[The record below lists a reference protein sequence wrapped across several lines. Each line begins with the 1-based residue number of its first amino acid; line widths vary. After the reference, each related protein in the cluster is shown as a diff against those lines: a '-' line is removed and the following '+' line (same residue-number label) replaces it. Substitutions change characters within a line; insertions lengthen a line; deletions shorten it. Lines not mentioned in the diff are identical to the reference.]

1 MTQTEAMAL
10 LVMTKGLFY
19 KMREAALL
27 RAGSALAVVDEP
39 AAYAA
44 ELGAQGVAA
53 LRQTAERAP
62 ELLHSLA
69 REGVSLLARGDAG
82 YPPGLLGTHRP
93 PHLLFCLGQADLTD
107 RFPFAVVGTRRASAY
122 GLRQTRAIAR
132 ELAASG
138 VCVVSGLAVGIDAQ
152 AHRGALDAR
161 GRTVAVLGSALD
173 RFYPEENRPLLEEI
187 LARGGSVVTEYPP
200 GTPPGRYTFLERNR
214 IIAGM
219 SLGVL
224 VTEGGERSGAQRTV
238 REALEEGREIFALP
252 GNVDCATARLP
263 NSLIAEG
270 AHLITRGADVL
281 RALVIE
287 PAPPQR
293 MEPAAQR
300 QPAQA
305 APKRRGRANDRAAEA
320 APAEEAGAET
330 TAPRAIPQGLD
341 ADGRAVWT
349 ALQAGELDFDALCES
364 TGIDAQEL
372 GALLTMM
379 EMDGHVESRPG
390 LRYALASQGE

>member
-10 LVMTKGLFY
+10 LVMTQGLFY
-19 KMREAALL
+19 KRREAALS
-27 RAGSALAVVDEP
+27 RAGSALAVVSEP
-39 AAYAA
+39 AACAA

-53 LRQTAERAP
+53 LRRTVERAP
-62 ELLHSLA
+62 ELLHALTQA
-69 REGVSLLARGDAG
+69 GISLLSRGEAG
-82 YPPGLLGTHRP
+82 YPPQLLGTHRP
-93 PHLLFCLGQADLTD
+93 PHLLFCLGQPDLSD

-122 GLRQTRAIAR
+122 GLRQTRALAQ

-161 GRTVAVLGSALD
+161 GRTVAVLGGALD

-287 PAPPQR
+287 PAPPRR

-300 QPAQA
+300 QPEQT
-305 APKRRGRANDRAAEA
+305 APKGRGGSHARAAEA
-320 APAEEAGAET
+320 APAEEAGVET
-330 TAPRAIPQGLD
+330 TAQRTMPQGLD
-341 ADGRAVWT
+341 AGGRAVWT
-349 ALQAGELDFDALCES
+349 ALQTGEQDFDALCEG
-364 TGIDAQEL
+364 TGIDAQEM

-379 EMDGHVESRPG
+379 EMEGWLESRPG
-390 LRYALASQGE
+390 LRYALTAQDE

>member
-1 MTQTEAMAL
+1 M
-10 LVMTKGLFY
+10 
-19 KMREAALL
+19 
-27 RAGSALAVVDEP
+27 
-39 AAYAA
+39 
-44 ELGAQGVAA
+44 
-53 LRQTAERAP
+53 
-62 ELLHSLA
+62 
-69 REGVSLLARGDAG
+69 
-82 YPPGLLGTHRP
+82 
-93 PHLLFCLGQADLTD
+93 
-107 RFPFAVVGTRRASAY
+107 
-122 GLRQTRAIAR
+122 
-132 ELAASG
+132 
-138 VCVVSGLAVGIDAQ
+138 CVVSGLAVGIDAQ

-161 GRTVAVLGSALD
+161 GRTVAVLGGALD
-173 RFYPEENRPLLEEI
+173 RFYPEENRPLMEEI

-287 PAPPQR
+287 PAPPRR

-300 QPAQA
+300 QPEQT
-305 APKRRGRANDRAAEA
+305 APKGRGGSHARAAEA
-320 APAEEAGAET
+320 APAEEAGVET
-330 TAPRAIPQGLD
+330 AAQRTMPQGLD
-341 ADGRAVWT
+341 AGGRAVWT
-349 ALQAGELDFDALCES
+349 ALQTGEQDFDALCEG

-372 GALLTMM
+372 GALLTLM

>member
-10 LVMTKGLFY
+10 LVMTQGLFY
-19 KMREAALL
+19 KRREAALS
-27 RAGSALAVVDEP
+27 RAGSALAVVGEP
-39 AAYAA
+39 EAYAA

-62 ELLHSLA
+62 ELLDALA
-69 REGVSLLARGDAG
+69 RSGISLLARGEAG
-82 YPPGLLGTHRP
+82 YPPQLLGTHRP
-93 PHLLFCLGQADLTD
+93 PHLLFCLGQADLSD

-122 GLRQTRAIAR
+122 GLRQTRAIAG

-152 AHRGALDAR
+152 AHRGALDAQ
-161 GRTVAVLGSALD
+161 GRTVAVLGGALD

-238 REALEEGREIFALP
+238 REALDEGREIFALP

-287 PAPPQR
+287 PAPQRPRPAPPKPGRPQ
-293 MEPAAQR
+293 A
-300 QPAQA
+300 
-305 APKRRGRANDRAAEA
+305 RAAGTDVSGTE
-320 APAEEAGAET
+320 GET
-330 TAPRAIPQGLD
+330 ASQPVMPQGLD
-341 ADGRAVWT
+341 EGGRAVWT
-349 ALQAGELDFDALCES
+349 ALQAGELDFDALCER

-390 LRYALASQGE
+390 LRYALAMQDE

>member
-10 LVMTKGLFY
+10 LVMTQGLFY
-19 KMREAALL
+19 KRREAALS
-27 RAGSALAVVDEP
+27 RAGSALAVVSEP
-39 AAYAA
+39 AACAA

-53 LRQTAERAP
+53 LRRTVERAP
-62 ELLHSLA
+62 ELLHALTQA
-69 REGVSLLARGDAG
+69 GISLLSRGEAG
-82 YPPGLLGTHRP
+82 YPPQLLGTHRP
-93 PHLLFCLGQADLTD
+93 PHLLFCLGQPDLSD

-122 GLRQTRAIAR
+122 GLRQTRALAQ

-161 GRTVAVLGSALD
+161 GRTVAVLGGALD
-173 RFYPEENRPLLEEI
+173 RFYPEENRPLMEEI

-305 APKRRGRANDRAAEA
+305 VPKRHGRANDRAEEA

-330 TAPRAIPQGLD
+330 TAPRAMPQGLD

-349 ALQAGELDFDALCES
+349 ALQAGELDFDALCEK
-364 TGIDAQEL
+364 TGIEAQEL

-390 LRYALASQGE
+390 LRYALAAQGE

>member
-93 PHLLFCLGQADLTD
+93 PHLLFCLGRADLSD

-122 GLRQTRAIAR
+122 GLRQTRVLAA

-138 VCVVSGLAVGIDAQ
+138 VCVVSGLALGIDAQ

-161 GRTVAVLGSALD
+161 GRTVAVLGGALD
-173 RFYPEENRPLLEEI
+173 RFYPAENRPLMEEI
-187 LARGGSVVTEYPP
+187 LAQGGSVVTEYPP

-238 REALEEGREIFALP
+238 REALDEGREIFALP
-252 GNVDCATARLP
+252 GNVDCTTACLP

-270 AHLITRGADVL
+270 AHLVTCGADVL

-287 PAPPQR
+287 PAPQMR
-293 MEPAAQR
+293 TEPAAQR
-300 QPAQA
+300 QPEQA
-305 APKRRGRANDRAAEA
+305 ASKRRGRANDRAAEG
-320 APAEEAGAET
+320 APAEESGAET
-330 TAPRAIPQGLD
+330 AIPRAMPQGLD
-341 ADGRAVWT
+341 EGGRAVWT

>member
-93 PHLLFCLGQADLTD
+93 PHLLFCLGQADLTY

-187 LARGGSVVTEYPP
+187 LARGGSVVTEYSP

-300 QPAQA
+300 QLAQA
-305 APKRRGRANDRAAEA
+305 VPKRRGRANDRAAEA
-320 APAEEAGAET
+320 ASAEEAGAET

-349 ALQAGELDFDALCES
+349 ALQAGELDFDALCEK
-364 TGIDAQEL
+364 TGIEAQEL

-379 EMDGHVESRPG
+379 EMDGHVESLPG
-390 LRYALASQGE
+390 LRYALAAQGE